1 MRKWIK
7 RIHKGLSLN
16 KINSSGSEESLPLS
30 PDFEVIH
37 PKKVQKILIEDQ
49 GSSDGEESKSSSSPT
64 MPKHQSKKK
73 TDLLLESGRDPN
85 RNNKETL
92 EPAKKIAG
100 NDDISSIK
108 EADSVS

>member
-1 MRKWIK
+1 
-7 RIHKGLSLN
+7 
-16 KINSSGSEESLPLS
+16 
-30 PDFEVIH
+30 
-37 PKKVQKILIEDQ
+37 
-49 GSSDGEESKSSSSPT
+49 

-92 EPAKKIAG
+92 EPARKIAG